1 MKIVRIN
8 PKATRVVKAS
18 TPYSAGVAYSNR
30 ISRLD
35 ECQHLTGNDP
45 ISFHVKINILVDLI
59 HPNNILKNHFD
70 VAFPAVSYHS
80 EN

>member
-1 MKIVRIN
+1 MKIIRIN

-18 TPYSAGVAYSNR
+18 TNYNAGLAYANR

-35 ECQHLTGNDP
+35 ECRHLTGNDP
-45 ISFHVKINILVDLI
+45 ISFHVKMNILVDLI
-59 HPNNILKNHFD
+59 HPSNILTNCFD
-70 VAFPAVSYHS
+70 VAFPEVSYHS

>member
-1 MKIVRIN
+1 MRITRVN

-18 TPYSAGVAYSNR
+18 TTYSAGLSYANR

-45 ISFHVKINILVDLI
+45 TNLYVKMNILVDLI
-59 HPNNILKNHFD
+59 HPSNILTQHSHI
-70 VAFPAVSYHS
+70 AFAPYP